1 MELDEYSLVADYPCE
16 NRYNDGA
23 GPRQWKTGM
32 KGETEVKSSKKDLD
46 ELKKRVAL
54 GNRIMFYQGLA
65 DYHGHVSARIPGTQ
79 RFFIKPVLA
88 PLGEIAP
95 KHIIEVDIDAYM
107 EVCEQ
112 NYAQAGNKRAITK
125 LKNPPR
131 ETMIHAAIYKSRP
144 DVNSVVHTHQTIA
157 TAFSVAGTPIL
168 PIYNQAAVFAPE
180 TPIFPIPRLIYSVQ
194 DGKEICETLADRNA
208 MLLKGH
214 GIVVCGDS
222 LEYATVHAIYL
233 ERTAYMQFIAS
244 TVGKPSIMPQSE
256 IDYMK
261 ENMTY
266 RSYDAFAYFKSLLPK
281 AARL

>member
-1 MELDEYSLVADYPCE
+1 V
-16 NRYNDGA
+16 
-23 GPRQWKTGM
+23 
-32 KGETEVKSSKKDLD
+32 VKSSKKDLD
-46 ELKKRVAL
+46 ELKKKVAL

-65 DYHGHVSARIPGTQ
+65 DYHGHVSARIPGTKK
-79 RFFIKPVLA
+79 FFIKPVLA

-95 KHIIEVDIDAYM
+95 KHIIEVDIDEYM

-112 NYAQAGNKRAITK
+112 NYAKAGNKRAVTK
-125 LKNPPR
+125 IKNPPR
-131 ETMIHAAIYKSRP
+131 ETMIHAAIYNARR

-180 TPIFPIPRLIYSVQ
+180 TPIFPSPRLIYTVQ
-194 DGKEICETLADRNA
+194 DGKEICQTLGDRAA

-233 ERTAYMQFIAS
+233 ERTAYMQFIAGC
-244 TVGKPSIMPQSE
+244 VGKPSIMPQWE

-261 ENMTY
+261 ENMMF

-281 AARL
+281 NAQL

>member
-1 MELDEYSLVADYPCE
+1 
-16 NRYNDGA
+16 
-23 GPRQWKTGM
+23 M
-32 KGETEVKSSKKDLD
+32 KLNKKDQA
-46 ELKKRVAL
+46 ELKKKVAL
-54 GNRIMFYQGLA
+54 GNRIMFHQGLA
-65 DYHGHVSARIPGTQ
+65 DYHGHVSARIPGT
-79 RFFIKPVLA
+79 RKFYIKPVLA
-88 PLGEIAP
+88 PLGEVAG
-95 KHIIEVDIDAYM
+95 KDIIEVDIDAYM

-112 NYAQAGNKRAITK
+112 NYAKAGSKRAVTK

-131 ETMIHAAIYKSRP
+131 ETMIHAAIYNARP
-144 DVNSVVHTHQTIA
+144 EVNSVVHTHQTIA

-180 TPIFPIPRLIYSVQ
+180 TPIFPSPRLIYTVK
-194 DGKEICETLADRNA
+194 DGKDICKTLGDRMA

-244 TVGKPSIMPQSE
+244 CVGKPKIMPQAE

-261 ENMTY
+261 ENMMF
-266 RSYDAFAYFKSLLPK
+266 RSYDAFSYFKSLLPK
-281 AARL
+281 GIRL